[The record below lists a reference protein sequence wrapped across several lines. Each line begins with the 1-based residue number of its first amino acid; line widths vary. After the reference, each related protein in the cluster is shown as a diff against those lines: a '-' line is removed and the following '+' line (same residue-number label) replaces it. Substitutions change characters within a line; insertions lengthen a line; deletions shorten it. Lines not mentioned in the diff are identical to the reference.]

1 MLMKMIEMAASMR
14 LLIIFLS
21 MALAL
26 ASCDDELC
34 GSIPN
39 FSAISLWEYP
49 SITAIWN
56 TLP

>member
-1 MLMKMIEMAASMR
+1 MKMIEMAASMR

-39 FSAISLWEYP
+39 FSAISLCEYP